1 MTIEQRGNHT
11 AVNIVRY
18 APTVTF
24 VWRKTGFGTIVQQ
37 ITLQVMTRRICYPTA
52 VTVGEVKWVMIL
64 DCFNG
69 RYLTMPIPSGLVCT
83 NQNSIKSV
91 STVYELPRA
100 RILGNPAARPLVVL
114 SESTRRSSPRP
125 SAMGC
130 VVASATRGGPPLRPR
145 PRLRKRPRRG
155 VARTSRRS
163 ERPPACA
170 GPPQDYSA
178 SPRSPCGSS
187 TGRS

>member
-18 APTVTF
+18 APTVTL

-69 RYLTMPIPSGLVCT
+69 RYLTMPIPSGLICT
-83 NQNSIKSV
+83 SLRHADSCITSVAPYAYPYRPGAKRCPESIRDLY
-91 STVYELPRA
+91 VYEFFLA
-100 RILGNPAARPLVVL
+100 L
-114 SESTRRSSPRP
+114 
-125 SAMGC
+125 
-130 VVASATRGGPPLRPR
+130 
-145 PRLRKRPRRG
+145 
-155 VARTSRRS
+155 
-163 ERPPACA
+163 
-170 GPPQDYSA
+170 
-178 SPRSPCGSS
+178 
-187 TGRS
+187 